1 MRQSDANHPGAVT
14 PRVTVITPFL
24 DARDFLAEAVESLRG
39 QSFREWELL
48 LIDDGSTD
56 GSSTIAR
63 GYAEQYPHQ
72 IRHLEHPGHRNL
84 GKSTSRNLGISEARG
99 EFVVF
104 LDADDVLLPHKLEHQ
119 LGVMASHPRAAMVYG
134 TTEYWQSWNGSPRRR
149 DRVAKLGVAPGRL
162 YSPPT
167 LVAAWLRN
175 PGTVPCLCA
184 ALART
189 EAVRSVGRFDESIQ
203 DLYEDQVFLVKMA
216 MAADLYVDSACGER
230 YRQHPAS
237 TSARAIAA
245 GQYHPLRPNPARLAF
260 LQWLQAHLE
269 SLGASNGEA
278 ARALH
283 AALRPYRHPRLY
295 RALYPFIA
303 LAARFK

>member
-1 MRQSDANHPGAVT
+1 MQQVDENRQREVT

-39 QSFREWELL
+39 QSLREWELVL
-48 LIDDGSTD
+48 VDDGSTD

-63 GYAEQYPHQ
+63 GYAERYPRQ
-72 IRHLEHPGHRNL
+72 IRYLEHPGHCNL
-84 GKSTSRNLGISEARG
+84 GKSTSRNLGISQARG

-119 LGVMASHPRAAMVYG
+119 LSVMARHPRAAMVYG

-149 DRVAKLGVAPGRL
+149 DRVAKLGVAPDRL
-162 YSPPT
+162 YAPPT
-167 LVAAWLRN
+167 LVAAWLRR

-189 EAVRSVGRFDESIQ
+189 EAVRSVGTFDETIQ

-216 MAADLYVDSACGER
+216 MAGGVFVDSACGER

-245 GQYHPLRPNPARLAF
+245 GEYHPLRPNPARLAF
-260 LQWLQAHLE
+260 LQWLQGHLD
-269 SLGASNGEA
+269 SLGALHGEA
-278 ARALH
+278 SRALH
-283 AALRPYRHPRLY
+283 AALRPYRHPGLY
-295 RALYPFIA
+295 RVLYPFVA
-303 LAARFK
+303 LAALFK

>member
-1 MRQSDANHPGAVT
+1 M

-24 DARDFLAEAVESLRG
+24 DAQDFLADAVESLLG
-39 QSFREWELL
+39 QSFRDWELL
-48 LIDDGSTD
+48 LVDDGSTD
-56 GSSTIAR
+56 GSSDIAR
-63 GYAEQYPHQ
+63 GYAERYPRQ
-72 IRHLEHPGHRNL
+72 IRCLEHPGRRNL

-119 LGVMASHPRAAMVYG
+119 VGVMASHPHAAMVYG

-149 DRVAKLGVAPGRL
+149 DRVAKLGVAPDRL
-162 YSPPT
+162 YSPPM

-189 EAVRSVGRFDESIQ
+189 EAVRGVAGFDESIQ
-203 DLYEDQVFLVKMA
+203 DLYEDQIFLVKMA
-216 MAADLYVDSACGER
+216 MAAGVYVESDCGER

-245 GQYHPLRPNPARLAF
+245 GAYHPLRPNPARLAF
-260 LQWLQAHLE
+260 LQWLQAHLD
-269 SLGASNGEA
+269 SLGALNGEA

-283 AALRPYRHPRLY
+283 AALRPYRHPGLY
-295 RALYPFIA
+295 RVLYPLVK